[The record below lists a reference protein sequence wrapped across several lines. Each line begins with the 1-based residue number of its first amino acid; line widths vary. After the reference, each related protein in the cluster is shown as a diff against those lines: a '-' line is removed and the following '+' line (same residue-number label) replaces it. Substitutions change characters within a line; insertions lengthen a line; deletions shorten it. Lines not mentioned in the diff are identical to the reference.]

1 MRKTRLATAEETR
14 LWRTV
19 MKDVV
24 PYRVLPAIPEAP
36 PPSAAEIVP
45 EPVVKMP
52 ARKPNGID
60 GATLKKLSRGEREI
74 EAVIDLHGMTLD
86 AAHGALRR
94 FIEAQV
100 RAEKRCLLVITG
112 KGGLDRPG
120 RLKREVPLWLAEW
133 RPPVLT
139 VVPAAPK
146 HGGTGALYV
155 LLQRRR

>member
-1 MRKTRLATAEETR
+1 MRKSRLATADETR
-14 LWRTV
+14 LWRAV

-24 PYRVLPAIPEAP
+24 PYRVLPTIP
-36 PPSAAEIVP
+36 AAERPVAVEIK
-45 EPVVKMP
+45 EPPVRMP
-52 ARKPNGID
+52 TRRPNGVD
-60 GATLKKLSRGEREI
+60 GATLKKLTRGERAI

-86 AAHGALRR
+86 AAHGALKR
-94 FIEAQV
+94 FIETQM

-112 KGGLDRPG
+112 KGGPDHQG

-133 RPPVLT
+133 RPPVLAVT
-139 VVPAAPK
+139 PAAPK